1 MTKTASPK
9 EIMSYRRI
17 RWPALVL
24 SVGVTANAFLSPTS
38 FRPAPGALFKLAV
51 LNDPLIA
58 DPMDSSDLTGTGDDT
73 PILDF
78 IGDGSTMA
86 VEPIFAAATLAYPDL
101 DDHDDE
107 SAVVTDDRSPED
119 SEAEFGTP
127 IPLPMDTGV
136 AAAVSSF
143 APQ

>member
-17 RWPALVL
+17 RWLALVL

-86 VEPIFAAATLAYPDL
+86 IEPIFAAATLAYPDL
-101 DDHDDE
+101 EHL
-107 SAVVTDDRSPED
+107 AR
-119 SEAEFGTP
+119 
-127 IPLPMDTGV
+127 
-136 AAAVSSF
+136 
-143 APQ
+143 Q